1 MCSMWLWKTNP
12 KERLKYP
19 SPFETPSWARISEWR
34 GSFGGGMGLTRSQSN
49 SYVSGR
55 GDVNSMWLAWLQTIN
70 SSWSPMCSYHH
81 SITCSRASIN
91 LSQFLSYLNNWT
103 IEQLH
108 WSCLI
113 WKHFLLAASPQQG
126 ITRIHPS
133 PKFLG
138 ELPRHCWMSTA
149 KMRRFLSFTLRSPH
163 FSPVN
168 TLPKK
173 RLQGRKFSAQCNER
187 WTAVFWGA
195 IWPTSCWRERNL
207 LENSWGVSGVS
218 SITKSA
224 YILPKFTVD
233 TKKMGAVEIMYV
245 VCCLWI
251 QFLKYYQYHQTFQV
265 PKMEVLTYISCM

>member
-1 MCSMWLWKTNP
+1 MKPHVQLPPLHHLFTCLYQ
-12 KERLKYP
+12 L
-19 SPFETPSWARISEWR
+19 ISISLLLE
-34 GSFGGGMGLTRSQSN
+34 Q
-49 SYVSGR
+49 
-55 GDVNSMWLAWLQTIN
+55 
-70 SSWSPMCSYHH
+70 
-81 SITCSRASIN
+81 
-91 LSQFLSYLNNWT
+91 LNNWA
-103 IEQLH
+103 IALIMSLH
-108 WSCLI
+108 M
-113 WKHFLLAASPQQG
+113 KHFLLAASPQQG

-133 PKFLG
+133 PNFLG

-233 TKKMGAVEIMYV
+233 TKKWV
-245 VCCLWI
+245 LW
-251 QFLKYYQYHQTFQV
+251 K
-265 PKMEVLTYISCM
+265 